1 MHDWGIPFPGTPH
14 DGGAIIWPRGNS
26 GAAAQSLFPRN
37 TLGLINPLNLP
48 SQAHPRA
55 GRAEADL
62 RPSGT

>member
-1 MHDWGIPFPGTPH
+1 MVWGAYAWRDP
-14 DGGAIIWPRGNS
+14 
-26 GAAAQSLFPRN
+26 
-37 TLGLINPLNLP
+37 GLINPLNLP